1 MKKYILLLFLMCLA
15 LTVSGAIC
23 KKSGQMPAEV
33 TLKYWSVDLDA
44 DTVNAII
51 KTFEAQYPYVDI
63 QFTKLNADE
72 YEQALISGWAKD
84 QGPDIFSFP
93 NTYTKKYYDYIY
105 PLPARITTSTVSE
118 KSTLG
123 KKETVVQSVT
133 QNTLSP
139 QEMGNQFADT
149 VYTDAVFPHQAAKEK
164 IKTEKIFGIPLAMD
178 TLALYWNKDLL
189 NQKTIALP
197 AQNWQAIAD
206 HAKEITALDKE
217 GNIIRSGI
225 AMGTTDNTPHY
236 FDIMSVLMMQFGA
249 TMANEEGYVTFD
261 KSSAEDKNRVPAM
274 EALDFYVKFA
284 QDKWETYNW
293 NETKNN
299 ALEEFAAGNI
309 AYYLGYHQEMAQIK
323 QLAPTLNFDVAPLP
337 QINTVSQI
345 NYPSYWLE
353 SVSANSKNQHLAWAF
368 VQYLTNETNAG
379 KYLTTTKQPAS
390 RRALINEQLADYELA
405 TFAEQALTAKS
416 WYHGTNPQEAIN
428 LFKLMIDN
436 ARLETFTLEEI
447 IRDTAAKVQLTV
459 NP

>member
-1 MKKYILLLFLMCLA
+1 MNIKSYAILISLLMVLNFSTKAQKSPQIVLFENPDFLSAPKGYSHVAKIDLGNAWML
-15 LTVSGAIC
+15 II
-23 KKSGQMPAEV
+23 SGQV
-33 TLKYWSVDLDA
+33 
-44 DTVNAII
+44 
-51 KTFEAQYPYVDI
+51 
-63 QFTKLNADE
+63 
-72 YEQALISGWAKD
+72 
-84 QGPDIFSFP
+84 
-93 NTYTKKYYDYIY
+93 
-105 PLPARITTSTVSE
+105 
-118 KSTLG
+118 
-123 KKETVVQSVT
+123 
-133 QNTLSP
+133 
-139 QEMGNQFADT
+139 
-149 VYTDAVFPHQAAKEK
+149 
-164 IKTEKIFGIPLAMD
+164 
-178 TLALYWNKDLL
+178 
-189 NQKTIALP
+189 
-197 AQNWQAIAD
+197 
-206 HAKEITALDKE
+206 ALDKE